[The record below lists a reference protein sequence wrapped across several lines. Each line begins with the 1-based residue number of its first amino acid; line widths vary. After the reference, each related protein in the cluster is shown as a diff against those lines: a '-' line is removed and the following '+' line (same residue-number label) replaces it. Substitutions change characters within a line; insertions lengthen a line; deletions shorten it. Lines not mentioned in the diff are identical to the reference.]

1 MANAAESSTNAIA
14 GSSTPTTHTPGVFA
28 VPHLPS
34 HRHPPSHRRLI
45 QDESDHEEDG
55 GTTDSGSDNDQE
67 GSVADV
73 SGGED
78 DAAEAPTIQ
87 VGSRKTQ
94 FRKFLLPECE
104 LILLRALNDVRP
116 FSNKRGAATKLWEQV
131 ELYLHKHDA
140 AQKRRNNA
148 EPHFTD
154 VTVRACKS
162 KWSVISKAHAIE
174 DGVLKNATGITLPV
188 SERTTL
194 IQEIFEY
201 EKSIERE
208 LESKRKEQERQKKRK
223 ADDREDGRLLLEQSR
238 AGPRRRIDVSASESD
253 QDTGVLQQ
261 ELQQQEGGTTTE
273 YESDTSTASAAIRA
287 NPTPARRRRV
297 FVSALDSQFETASK
311 YASEQAAATKKQVE
325 IQEQL

>member
-1 MANAAESSTNAIA
+1 MSSPNAADSSTNAIA
-14 GSSTPTTHTPGVFA
+14 GPSTPTTHTPGVFA
-28 VPHLPS
+28 VPHPPS
-34 HRHPPSHRRLI
+34 HQSPPSHRRLI

-55 GTTDSGSDNDQE
+55 GATDSGSDNEQE
-67 GSVADV
+67 GSVADI

-78 DAAEAPTIQ
+78 DTAETPTTQ
-87 VGSRKTQ
+87 VGTHKTQ

-140 AQKRRNNA
+140 ARKRRNNA

-162 KWSVISKAHAIE
+162 KWNVII
-174 DGVLKNATGITLPV
+174 
-188 SERTTL
+188 SERNTL

-208 LESKRKEQERQKKRK
+208 LESKRKEQERQRKRK

-238 AGPRRRIDVSASESD
+238 AGPRRRINVSASESD
-253 QDTGVLQQ
+253 QDTGVSQH
-261 ELQQQEGGTTTE
+261 EPQQQEGGTATE
-273 YESDTSTASAAIRA
+273 YESDTSTASATRA
-287 NPTPARRRRV
+287 NPTPTRRRRV
-297 FVSALDSQFETASK
+297 FVSALDSQFETASN
-311 YASEQAAATKKQVE
+311 STP
-325 IQEQL
+325 